1 MDINLVRSLV
11 TAGGFCC
18 FLAIIFWAYSKSAK
32 KGFDEAAMLPFM
44 DGEDMGATPVAGQKS
59 GGEAS

>member
-11 TAGGFCC
+11 TVGGFCC
-18 FLAIIFWAYSKSAK
+18 FLAITFWAYSKSAK
-32 KGFDEAAMLPFM
+32 KGFDEAAMLPFQ
-44 DGEDMGATPVAGQKS
+44 DEDDTVSITVSGPKA

>member
-18 FLAIIFWAYSKSAK
+18 FVAIILWAYSKSAK
-32 KGFDEAAMLPFM
+32 KGFDEAAMLPFQ
-44 DGEDMGATPVAGQKS
+44 DESDAESTTVSGPKA

>member
-1 MDINLVRSLV
+1 MDINTVRSLV

-18 FLAIIFWAYSKSAK
+18 FIAIILWAWSKSAK

-44 DGEDMGATPVAGQKS
+44 DEDEPGVAS
-59 GGEAS
+59 ASRSKIEG